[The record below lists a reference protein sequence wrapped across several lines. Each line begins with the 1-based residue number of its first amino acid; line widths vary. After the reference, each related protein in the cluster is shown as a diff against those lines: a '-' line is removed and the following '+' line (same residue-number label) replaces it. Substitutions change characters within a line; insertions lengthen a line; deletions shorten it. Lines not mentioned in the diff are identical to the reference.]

1 MSFIDIDTRKKIII
15 NWDILN
21 HLKTKRE
28 FFNGEI
34 IITEHII
41 SKDLASLLIDEIK
54 EKSLNNLKTRVS
66 SNENKSHS
74 HVFGNNLK
82 EILKILNSRKFI
94 SFIEKEFNFRKGTI
108 KEDPYMSGGGVHISQ
123 QGQFLLSHQDF
134 NYHVITHHRRVIN
147 IILYLNQDWNYKDG
161 GILNLEREYK
171 NNFQIENVLPMNQQI
186 IFRTDTNIWHGVNE
200 ILSDKKRISI
210 ALYYYHDVPFLNLI
224 LSIFKGRMTKFKSHK
239 GLKNIIPYLQHKIQI
254 VKNILFPKKSKKI

>member
-66 SNENKSHS
+66 SNENKS
-74 HVFGNNLK
+74 
-82 EILKILNSRKFI
+82 
-94 SFIEKEFNFRKGTI
+94 
-108 KEDPYMSGGGVHISQ
+108 
-123 QGQFLLSHQDF
+123 QFL
-134 NYHVITHHRRVIN
+134 RVI
-147 IILYLNQDWNYKDG
+147 
-161 GILNLEREYK
+161 
-171 NNFQIENVLPMNQQI
+171 VLP
-186 IFRTDTNIWHGVNE
+186 
-200 ILSDKKRISI
+200 
-210 ALYYYHDVPFLNLI
+210 
-224 LSIFKGRMTKFKSHK
+224 
-239 GLKNIIPYLQHKIQI
+239 
-254 VKNILFPKKSKKI
+254 